1 MSLYLGPID
10 FSVTL
15 DGIEVD
21 PDPDQDVVYYS
32 DAGAGALYKLVRPGM
47 GVGTPSKERIPFAE
61 TGFKSTFRDG
71 RQIVQTGLA
80 IDSRANLY
88 CDNAAS
94 DDQFGG
100 RLFKFSQPDGSRAF
114 TGTINYFSQLL
125 MFAQPTLSGPMVI
138 KPDPDPA
145 QEDLYVVDNLSQ
157 EIKRVP
163 VNQSWDPYRRVGQLY
178 AVIPPDPQSVG
189 RAIDMEFDAHGGLY
203 LLDGW
208 RVLRFENGVPE
219 LEALFAP
226 E

>member
-1 MSLYLGPID
+1 MGPID

-15 DGIEVD
+15 DGVEVD
-21 PDPDQDVVYYS
+21 PDPDKDTVYYS
-32 DAGAGALYKLVRPGM
+32 DAGAGVLYRIERPGI
-47 GVGTPSKERIPFAE
+47 GTGGGTRTKFANA
-61 TGFKSTFRDG
+61 GFKRSFRDG
-71 RQIVQTGLA
+71 REIEQVGLA
-80 IDSRANLY
+80 IDLGGNLY

-100 RLFKFSQPDGSRAF
+100 RIFKFHQPDGTRAYA
-114 TGTINYFSQLL
+114 GSINYFSQLL
-125 MFAQPTLSGPMVI
+125 MFANPTLSGPMVI
-138 KPDPDPA
+138 KFDPDPVL
-145 QEDLYVVDNLSQ
+145 EDLYIVDNLAQ

-163 VNQSWDPYRRVGQLY
+163 VNQTYERKVGQYY

-189 RAIDMEFDAHGGLY
+189 RAIDMEFDPDGNLY

-219 LEALFAP
+219 LEALFEP